1 MRLVNTWSPWKQG
14 FTVEPV
20 PNGTAA
26 IQMRQQQQTAM
37 QKWKLPTWSKSSE
50 AGLVSEVILLTV
62 CGGGRNSFP
71 RQELVFVN
79 PVPEGSIYS
88 LAVPNGTQVPSSMGI
103 WLTYES
109 ESRSSGCLRWMLGA
123 WMMWH
128 EQCEGRSL
136 SSYILNLLWGWI
148 AELRNTFCVLA
159 VSFAC
164 VSIQNN
170 GTEMKMVRKQ
180 LFQISVWPSF
190 GSMSLHWNP
199 QGDITKSKP
208 WNILLPLLS
217 EYCSGICWRKQVPH
231 NNSKES
237 SSFKWVPAI
246 SKGNIFVTLILKL
259 LARFV
264 LPMPLQ
270 TKVEAWFVE

>member
-180 LFQISVWPSF
+180 LFQICLTQLWINELALKSSRWHYQIQAMKYFVASSF
-190 GSMSLHWNP
+190 RVLQWY
-199 QGDITKSKP
+199 
-208 WNILLPLLS
+208 LL
-217 EYCSGICWRKQVPH
+217 
-231 NNSKES
+231 KETS
-237 SSFKWVPAI
+237 SS
-246 SKGNIFVTLILKL
+246 
-259 LARFV
+259 
-264 LPMPLQ
+264 Q
-270 TKVEAWFVE
+270 